1 MTVYYYD
8 LFTGTAGTLLTSH
21 TADSGATWPNDANH
35 LLRHKHVSWMDWV
48 ASYQST
54 RAV

>member
-35 LLRHKHVSWMDWV
+35 LSRNRNRC
-48 ASYQST
+48 A
-54 RAV
+54 